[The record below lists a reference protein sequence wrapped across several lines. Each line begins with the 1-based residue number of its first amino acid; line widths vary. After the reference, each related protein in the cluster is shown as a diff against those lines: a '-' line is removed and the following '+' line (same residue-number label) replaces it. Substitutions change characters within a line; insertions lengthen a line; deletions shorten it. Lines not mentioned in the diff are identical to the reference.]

1 MTLYDDTLLLISRL
15 STYDKVR
22 LMEHI
27 SEALKQELE
36 DDYYQRMPW
45 NEFVERTAGSLADD
59 PVQRW
64 SQGSYEERDPI
75 E

>member
-1 MTLYDDTLLLISRL
+1 MTLYDDTLSLVSRL
-15 STYDKVR
+15 STYDRVR
-22 LMEHI
+22 LIEYI
-27 SEALKQELE
+27 SETLKQELA

-45 NEFVERTAGSLADD
+45 EEFVERTAGSLADD

-64 SQGSYEERDPI
+64 PQGNFEERDPI

>member
-1 MTLYDDTLLLISRL
+1 MTLYDDTLSLVSRL

-27 SEALKQELE
+27 SESLKQELE

-45 NEFVERTAGSLADD
+45 DEFVERTAGSLADD
-59 PVQRW
+59 PIRRW
-64 SQGSYEERDPI
+64 LQGSYEERDPV